1 MGAIH
6 SIAST
11 AGLAPLPGSDGI
23 LPTPPA
29 PPNAPHLRCDDLR
42 RRLEPRH
49 PPAISA
55 TLRPT
60 MLPPA
65 DGLPPS
71 APLPQRRVSVAAA
84 RRVRWKKSQIRKQAA
99 AIPTPPVAHPPPSV
113 EPLPPSSVAQITAA
127 VLSAI
132 QARLPGQ
139 DPVSCPTPHPATA
152 PPAPVLAAGCPGH
165 LLHAASAPP
174 APPPSAGPDP
184 DFAAHPGA
192 TNASGL
198 LTPRCGDG
206 SLAGLQPSL
215 PLTST
220 RPNVPPTTPTPSSI
234 GAFLD
239 EFRDRILDDHHARHR
254 SRSRSPPRG
263 HRRSAS
269 SWAHAPR
276 GRPSRD
282 RSPRSPRHRRSR
294 SRRRS
299 PTSDDHRRG
308 RTRRGERD
316 AGPTRQDPPSR
327 RRLHHSPVEPRRRH
341 ASPSPRRRSSRRSR
355 SLRPGAADRRSAT
368 SPPTADPP
376 AADNRGPTRAA
387 SHPSTSPSSRRRRG
401 RCGDSPSSTR
411 GLLRRLDALVNDNPA
426 PPADQG
432 APSRGCPADLLASSA
447 PPEPPV
453 AEHASPSPTNHPGP
467 DTASLTGGTATPS
480 TPRSLSPAASPARST
495 PSPLRSAAPP
505 ICGPASP
512 LPASRDLSAMLRFPP
527 ADGTR

>member
-6 SIAST
+6 AFASA
-11 AGLAPLPGSDGI
+11 AGRAPLPGSDGI

-29 PPNAPHLRCDDLR
+29 PSNTPHLRCDDLR
-42 RRLEPRH
+42 HRLEPRH
-49 PPAISA
+49 PPATSA

-60 MLPPA
+60 LLPPA
-65 DGLPPS
+65 DRLPPS
-71 APLPQRRVSVAAA
+71 APLLQRRMSVAAA
-84 RRVRWKKSQIRKQAA
+84 RRVRWKKSHIRQQAA
-99 AIPTPPVAHPPPSV
+99 ATPTPPDAHPPPSV

-139 DPVSCPTPHPATA
+139 DPVSCPTPYPATA

-165 LLHAASAPP
+165 LLPAASAPP
-174 APPPSAGPDP
+174 APPPSAGLDP
-184 DFAAHPGA
+184 DAAAHPGA
-192 TNASGL
+192 TNAPGL
-198 LTPRCGDG
+198 LAHRCGDG
-206 SLAGLQPSL
+206 APAGLQSSL

-220 RPNVPPTTPTPSSI
+220 RTNVPPTTPTPSSI

-269 SWAHAPR
+269 SWARAPR

-282 RSPRSPRHRRSR
+282 HSPRSPRHRRSR

-316 AGPTRQDPPSR
+316 AGPIRQDPPSR
-327 RRLHHSPVEPRRRH
+327 RRLHRSPVEPRRPH
-341 ASPSPRRRSSRRSR
+341 ASASPRHRSSRRSR
-355 SLRPGAADRRSAT
+355 SPRPGAADRRSAT
-368 SPPTADPP
+368 SPPAADPP
-376 AADNRGPTRAA
+376 AAADRGPTRAA
-387 SHPSTSPSSRRRRG
+387 SHSSTSPSSPRRHGRR
-401 RCGDSPSSTR
+401 GDSPGSPSA
-411 GLLRRLDALVNDNPA
+411 LLLRLDALVDNNPA
-426 PPADQG
+426 PPADRD
-432 APSRGCPADLLASSA
+432 APSRGCSADLLASPA
-447 PPEPPV
+447 PPEHSA
-453 AEHASPSPTNHPGP
+453 AEHAPPSPTIHPGP
-467 DTASLTGGTATPS
+467 DAAPPTGGAVTPS
-480 TPRSLSPAASPARST
+480 TPRSLSPVESASRST

-505 ICGPASP
+505 IRGPASP

-527 ADGTR
+527 AEGTR

>member
-6 SIAST
+6 SIASS
-11 AGLAPLPGSDGI
+11 AGHAPLPGSDGI

-29 PPNAPHLRCDDLR
+29 PSNTLHLRSDDLR

-49 PPAISA
+49 PPARSV
-55 TLRPT
+55 TLRST
-60 MLPPA
+60 MPPPA
-65 DGLPPS
+65 DGLPTS
-71 APLPQRRVSVAAA
+71 TPLPPRRLSVAAA
-84 RRVRWKKSQIRKQAA
+84 RRVRWKKSQIRQQAA
-99 AIPTPPVAHPPPSV
+99 AIPMPPDANPPPPV
-113 EPLPPSSVAQITAA
+113 EPLPPSSVDQITAA
-127 VLSAI
+127 VLAAI
-132 QARLPGQ
+132 QARLPGP
-139 DPVSCPTPHPATA
+139 D
-152 PPAPVLAAGCPGH
+152 LAAGCPGH
-165 LLHAASAPP
+165 LPHATSAPP

-184 DFAAHPGA
+184 ALAAHPGA
-192 TNASGL
+192 TNAFGP

-206 SLAGLQPSL
+206 APAGLQSSL
-215 PLTST
+215 LLTSA
-220 RPNVPPTTPTPSSI
+220 RPIVPPTTPTPSSI

-239 EFRDRILDDHHARHR
+239 EFRDRLLDDRHSRHR

-263 HRRSAS
+263 QRRSSS
-269 SWAHAPR
+269 SWARAPR

-327 RRLHHSPVEPRRRH
+327 RRLHHSPADPRRRG
-341 ASPSPRRRSSRRSR
+341 ASPSSSRRSSRRSR

-376 AADNRGPTRAA
+376 AADNRGPAQTA
-387 SHPSTSPSSRRRRG
+387 SRPSTSPSSRRHLGRG
-401 RCGDSPSSTR
+401 GDSPSSTR
-411 GLLRRLDALVNDNPA
+411 GLLLRLDALAEDQPA
-426 PPADQG
+426 LPADQG
-432 APSRGCPADLLASSA
+432 APSRGCSADLLASSA
-447 PPEPPV
+447 PPDPSV
-453 AEHASPSPTNHPGP
+453 DDHASPSHTTLPGP

-480 TPRSLSPAASPARST
+480 TPRSLSPAASRARTT

-512 LPASRDLSAMLRFPP
+512 PPASRDLSAMLRFPP